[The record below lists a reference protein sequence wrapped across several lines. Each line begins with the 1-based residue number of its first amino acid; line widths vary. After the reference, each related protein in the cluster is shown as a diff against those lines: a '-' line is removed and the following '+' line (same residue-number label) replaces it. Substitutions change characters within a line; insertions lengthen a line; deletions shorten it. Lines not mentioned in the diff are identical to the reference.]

1 MYRICSNIIR
11 VSQVGGAGG
20 EDEQG
25 DDGLNAD
32 ERAEA
37 RREEELKK
45 SNFVFVQETNED
57 TIFDNHE
64 MSAEVGPMKRNFC
77 CRVGFTCWYLRTSYG
92 LHAVRTL
99 WEA

>member
-1 MYRICSNIIR
+1 MYRISSNIIC

-64 MSAEVGPMKRNFC
+64 MSTEVGLMERNFC
-77 CRVGFTCWYLRTSYG
+77 CRVGFSCSAL
-92 LHAVRTL
+92 L
-99 WEA
+99 

>member
-1 MYRICSNIIR
+1 MYRISSNIIR

-64 MSAEVGPMKRNFC
+64 MSAEVGHE
-77 CRVGFTCWYLRTSYG
+77 TCATVEALRMLSSLVPAYFKWAAG
-92 LHAVRTL
+92 C
-99 WEA
+99 E

>member
-1 MYRICSNIIR
+1 
-11 VSQVGGAGG
+11 
-20 EDEQG
+20 
-25 DDGLNAD
+25 
-32 ERAEA
+32 
-37 RREEELKK
+37 
-45 SNFVFVQETNED
+45 VFVQETNED